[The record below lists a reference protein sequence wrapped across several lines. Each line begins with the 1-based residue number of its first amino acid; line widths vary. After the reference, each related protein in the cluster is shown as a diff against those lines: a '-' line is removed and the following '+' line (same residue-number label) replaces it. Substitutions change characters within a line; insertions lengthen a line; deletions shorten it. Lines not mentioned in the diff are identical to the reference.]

1 MTKLRKGIISPTEKQ
16 GAGYVFETAG
26 KLFKVTGNVIE
37 EATGASEEFNALS
50 KALKTFK
57 VDESGVQ
64 FNYDLN
70 NKSQITDLN
79 EAKSK
84 NYDELVGL
92 QDKAEFLKTELKESK
107 LAGKKAATTELE
119 KELAEVNETILT
131 LTNRGIQVSFKYD
144 ANENKTFI
152 GNREVIT
159 EGVTEQAFA
168 SALIRYEDKGLLNLF
183 ETAAKNFGMYNILE
197 FVTESQL
204 GDVKVSTIRTE
215 NRVYAWR
222 INEATKIGKF
232 IQMEPQE
239 LINYVA
245 EETGADI
252 TASVQDLLDGIKE
265 QVEDRENAV
274 ALRREMISF
283 LQDQK
288 GRLAEADRNIPAIK
302 EADHFLSS
310 EIKRIG
316 EEIESLEEA
325 KLGRDEGYLEAILK
339 VDFDKLPKGTS
350 VLIDAM
356 EYAAAAKTDL
366 LTVFKDEKPLR
377 IEKRAI
383 ELPSSDLT

>member
-16 GAGYVFETAG
+16 DAGYVFETAG

-57 VDESGVQ
+57 VDESGIQ

-70 NKSQITDLN
+70 KKSQITDLN

-84 NYDELVGL
+84 NYNELVGL
-92 QDKAEFLKTELKESK
+92 QDKAEFLKAELKESK
-107 LAGKKAATTELE
+107 LSGKKAATTELE

-131 LTNRGIQVSFKYD
+131 LTNSGIQVTFKYD

-183 ETAAKNFGMYNILE
+183 ETAAKNFGMYSILE

-265 QVEDRENAV
+265 QVEDSENAV

-316 EEIESLEEA
+316 EEIESLEEE
-325 KLGRDEGYLEAILK
+325 KLGRDEGYLEATLK
-339 VDFDKLPKGTS
+339 VDFDGLTKGTT

-356 EYAAAAKTDL
+356 EYSSAGKTDL
-366 LTVFKDEKPLR
+366 LTVFKDDKPLR

-383 ELPSSDLT
+383 ELPSSELT

>member
-325 KLGRDEGYLEAILK
+325 KLGRDEGYLEAIIK

>member
-16 GAGYVFETAG
+16 GVSFIFETAG
-26 KLFKVTGNVIE
+26 KLFKVTGNIIE
-37 EATGASEEFNALS
+37 EANGASEEFNTLS
-50 KALKTFK
+50 KALKLFK
-57 VDESGVQ
+57 IDESGIQ

-84 NYDELVGL
+84 NYDEIVGL
-92 QDKAEFLKTELKESK
+92 QDKAKFIKTVLKESK
-107 LAGKKAATTELE
+107 LAGKKAAINELE

-131 LTNRGIQVSFKYD
+131 LTNKGIQVSFRYD

-168 SALIRYEDKGLLNLF
+168 AALIRYEDKELLNLF
-183 ETAAKNFGMYNILE
+183 EKAAKNFSMYNILE

-204 GDVKVSTIRTE
+204 GDVTVSVMRTE
-215 NRVYAWR
+215 NRAYVWR

-232 IQMEPQE
+232 IQMEPHE
-239 LINYVA
+239 LIDYVA

-265 QVEDRENAV
+265 QVEDRERTV
-274 ALRREMISF
+274 ALKREMVSF
-283 LQDQK
+283 LQDQR
-288 GRLAEADRNIPAIK
+288 GRLAEADRNIPTIK

-310 EIKRIG
+310 EIKRIS
-316 EEIESLEEA
+316 EEIKSLEED
-325 KLGRDEGYLEAILK
+325 KLGRDEGYVEATLK
-339 VDFDKLPKGTS
+339 VDFNGLTKGAV

-356 EYAAAAKTDL
+356 EYSSAGKTDL

-383 ELPSSDLT
+383 EIPSSELT

>member
-16 GAGYVFETAG
+16 GVGYIFETAG
-26 KLFKVTGNVIE
+26 KLFKVTGNIIK

-50 KALKTFK
+50 KALEAFK
-57 VDESGVQ
+57 VDESGIQ

-70 NKSQITDLN
+70 KKSQITDLN

-131 LTNRGIQVSFKYD
+131 LTNSGIQVTFKYD

-222 INEATKIGKF
+222 INEATRIGKF

-325 KLGRDEGYLEAILK
+325 KLGRDEGYLEATLK
-339 VDFDKLPKGTS
+339 VDFDGLTKGTT

-356 EYAAAAKTDL
+356 EYSSAGKTDL
-366 LTVFKDEKPLR
+366 LTVFKDDKPLR

-383 ELPSSDLT
+383 ELPSSELT

>member
-37 EATGASEEFNALS
+37 AANGASEEFNTLS

-57 VDESGVQ
+57 IDESGIQ

-70 NKSQITDLN
+70 NKSQIADLN

-84 NYDELVGL
+84 NYDELISL
-92 QDKAEFLKTELKESK
+92 QDKAKFLKTELKESK
-107 LAGKKAATTELE
+107 LAGKKAATNELE
-119 KELAEVNETILT
+119 KELAEVNETILN
-131 LTNRGIQVSFKYD
+131 LTKNGIQVSFKYD

-152 GNREVIT
+152 GNREVLT

-183 ETAAKNFGMYNILE
+183 EMAAKNFGMYNILE

-204 GDVKVSTIRTE
+204 GDVIVSTIRTD
-215 NRVYAWR
+215 NRLYAWR

-265 QVEDRENAV
+265 QVEDRESAV

-288 GRLAEADRNIPAIK
+288 GRLAEADRNIPTIK

-310 EIKRIG
+310 EIKRIS
-316 EEIESLEEA
+316 EEIESLEEE
-325 KLGRDEGYLEAILK
+325 KLGRDQGYIEATVK
-339 VDFDKLPKGTS
+339 FDFKDLDKGT
-350 VLIDAM
+350 VVMIDAM
-356 EYAAAAKTDL
+356 EYSSAGKTDL
-366 LTVFKDEKPLR
+366 LTVFKDDKPLR

>member
-16 GAGYVFETAG
+16 GAGFIFETAG
-26 KLFKVTGNVIE
+26 KLFKVTGNIIE
-37 EATGASEEFNALS
+37 EATEASEVFNVLS
-50 KALKTFK
+50 KALKVFK
-57 VDESGVQ
+57 VDESGIQ

-79 EAKSK
+79 DAKSK

-92 QDKAEFLKTELKESK
+92 QDKSEFLKTELKESK
-107 LAGKKAATTELE
+107 LSGNKVAITELE
-119 KELAEVNETILT
+119 KELKEVNETILT
-131 LTNRGIQVSFKYD
+131 LANKGIQVSFKYN

-159 EGVTEQAFA
+159 EEVTEQAFA

-183 ETAAKNFGMYNILE
+183 ETAAKNFSMYNILE

-215 NRVYAWR
+215 NRAYVWR

-239 LINYVA
+239 LIDYVA

-265 QVEDRENAV
+265 QVEDRENVV

-316 EEIESLEEA
+316 EEIESLEED
-325 KLGRDEGYLEAILK
+325 KLGRDEGYLEATLK
-339 VDFDKLPKGTS
+339 VDFDGLAKGTA
-350 VLIDAM
+350 VMIDAM
-356 EYAAAAKTDL
+356 EYSSAGKTDL

-383 ELPSSDLT
+383 ELHSSELT